1 MIDVI
6 ITAGGVPV
14 PEDKLYPFADGRS
27 KALIDV
33 AGKPMVQWVLD
44 AVGSVDFV
52 EHVVVIGLGPK
63 DGIACEKPM
72 IFVPNHGSM
81 LENIRAGVKKV
92 MELNPST
99 EYVILVSSDIPS
111 IKGEMIDWV
120 KDNSRGEEADILY
133 CVVPRQVMETRF
145 PDSNRSFI
153 RFKDLEIC
161 GGDIIVFRTAVAYGR
176 DMIWNRLIDARK
188 SALKQAS
195 MIGFDILLLM
205 AMRRLTL
212 EEAIKRVSN
221 RLGLK
226 GKALI
231 SPYAEIGMDIDK
243 PHQLEILRADL
254 LKRAT
259 LES

>member
-6 ITAGGVPV
+6 ITAGGVPT
-14 PEDKLYPFADGRS
+14 PEDSLYPYTGGRS

-44 AVGSVDFV
+44 AVGSVNFV
-52 EHVVVIGLGPK
+52 ENVVVIGLESK
-63 DGIACEKPM
+63 DAIGCQKPM
-72 IFVPNHGSM
+72 VFVPDNGSM
-81 LENIRAGVKKV
+81 LDNIRAGVNKV

-111 IKGEMIDWV
+111 ITGEMIEWV
-120 KDNSRGEEADILY
+120 KDNTKEEEADISY
-133 CVVPRQVMETRF
+133 CVIPRQVMESRF
-145 PDSNRSFI
+145 PDSNRSFV

-161 GGDIIVFRTAVAYGR
+161 GGDIIVFRAEVAYGR
-176 DMIWNRLIDARK
+176 DMIWNRLISARK
-188 SALKQAS
+188 SALKQVS
-195 MIGFDILLLM
+195 MIGFDLLLLM
-205 AMRRLTL
+205 ALRRLTL

-221 RLGLK
+221 RLGLT
-226 GKALI
+226 GKALL

-243 PHQLEILRADL
+243 SHQLEILRADL
-254 LKRAT
+254 LKRAA

>member
-6 ITAGGVPV
+6 ITAGGIPT
-14 PEDKLYPFADGRS
+14 PEDSLYPFTGGRS

-33 AGKPMVQWVLD
+33 AGKPMIQWVLD
-44 AVGSVDFV
+44 AVGSVDFI
-52 EHVVVIGLGPK
+52 EHVVIIGLVSK
-63 DGIACEKPM
+63 DGIGCQKPM
-72 IFVPNHGSM
+72 VFVPDHGSM
-81 LENIRAGVKKV
+81 LDNIRAGVNKV
-92 MELNPST
+92 MELNPSM

-111 IKGEMIDWV
+111 ITSEMIEWV
-120 KDNSRGEEADILY
+120 KDKIKEEEADISY
-133 CVVPRQVMETRF
+133 CVIPRQVMESRF

-161 GGDIIVFRTAVAYGR
+161 GGDIIVFRAEVAYGR
-176 DMIWNRLIDARK
+176 DMIWNRLISARK

-195 MIGFDILLLM
+195 MIGFDLLLLM
-205 AMRRLTL
+205 ALRLLTL

-221 RLGLK
+221 RLGLT
-226 GKALI
+226 GKALL

-243 PHQLEILRADL
+243 SHQLEILRADL
-254 LKRAT
+254 LKRAA